1 MRGGSSPVERH
12 GAVRRGDDMGMPGIA
27 AVIALLAV
35 GGWTGVYGSAPPP
48 LSGAVPAA
56 FHVPGS
62 PDLRIIGTVSPE
74 PMVIGGES
82 VYSVTVT
89 NAGDRAAQNVTVI
102 DTLDRNAIPGPI
114 PDDCAL
120 IRHGGAVACGGPGLT
135 LPAGQS
141 VSYEIPV
148 MIDPGVPEGAHV
160 LNRAEVTAW
169 GMGSGTTR
177 MVSPTRARVGGR
189 PEAAGPDGG
198 AVDDCAPGNTG
209 GSEDAP
215 VEGPA
220 GGGGCASA
228 VPDPAP
234 APRPTPS
241 PDTPKEPDPAPTAD
255 PVPSAT
261 AEPGPV
267 PGPTSGDDAG
277 PPQPVPGEGYVPPL
291 PGQDPLQ
298 PVPGQG
304 PVQPGPGQPGPGEK
318 AGPGQVPYPEGLHEG
333 GYQVGVGGGPAHR
346 GSRPESGGEEPESEA
361 DDLPLAGVSGWGLGL
376 GFAVLLAISLLVW
389 HFSRREQARD
399 RTRNRAPAEAGKKR

>member
-189 PEAAGPDGG
+189 PEAAGPDG

-304 PVQPGPGQPGPGEK
+304 PVQPAAGQPGPGEK

-346 GSRPESGGEEPESEA
+346 GSRPASGGEEPETEA

>member
-1 MRGGSSPVERH
+1 
-12 GAVRRGDDMGMPGIA
+12 MGMPGIA

-62 PDLRIIGTVSPE
+62 PDLRIVGTVSPE

-89 NAGDRAAQNVTVI
+89 NAGDRAAQSVTVI

-120 IRHGGAVACGGPGLT
+120 VRRGGAVACGGPGVT
-135 LPAGQS
+135 LPPGQS

-148 MIDPGVPEGAHV
+148 TIDPGVPEGAHV
-160 LNRAEVTAW
+160 LNRVEVTAW

-177 MVSPTRARVGGR
+177 MVSPTRERVRGR

-198 AVDDCAPGNTG
+198 AVDDCGPGNTG

-215 VEGPA
+215 VEGHA
-220 GGGGCASA
+220 GGGGCATA
-228 VPDPAP
+228 IPDPAP

-241 PDTPKEPDPAPTAD
+241 PDTPTEPAPGPTAD

-261 AEPGPV
+261 AEPGPA
-267 PGPTSGDDAG
+267 PGPTAGDEAG
-277 PPQPVPGEGYVPPL
+277 PEPPVPGEDYLPPA
-291 PGQDPLQ
+291 PGPGSLQ

-304 PVQPGPGQPGPGEK
+304 LLQPSPGQPGSDEEAVPGRL
-318 AGPGQVPYPEGLHEG
+318 PYPEGLHEG

-346 GSRPESGGEEPESEA
+346 GPRPASGGEDPEPEG
-361 DDLPLAGVSGWGLGL
+361 DDLPLTGVSGWGLGL
-376 GFAVLLAISLLVW
+376 GLAVLLAISLLVW

-399 RTRNRAPAEAGKKR
+399 RTHDRAPAGAGKKR

>member
-1 MRGGSSPVERH
+1 
-12 GAVRRGDDMGMPGIA
+12 MGMPGIA

-35 GGWTGVYGSAPPP
+35 GGWTGAYGSAPPP

-56 FHVPGS
+56 FHVPGG

-82 VYSVTVT
+82 VYAVTVT
-89 NAGDRAAQNVTVI
+89 NAGERAAQNVTVI

-114 PDDCAL
+114 PDDCSL

-148 MIDPGVPEGAHV
+148 RIDPELPEGAHV
-160 LNRAEVTAW
+160 LNRVEVTAW

-177 MVSPTRARVGGR
+177 MVSPTRMRVRGR
-189 PEAAGPDGG
+189 PEAAGPDG
-198 AVDDCAPGNTG
+198 AVDDCGPGNPG

-228 VPDPAP
+228 IPDPAP

-241 PDTPKEPDPAPTAD
+241 PDTPTEPAPGPTAD
-255 PVPSAT
+255 PVPSVT
-261 AEPGPV
+261 AEPGPA
-267 PGPTSGDDAG
+267 PGPTAGDDAG
-277 PPQPVPGEGYVPPL
+277 PAQPVPGEDDVPL
-291 PGQDPLQ
+291 PPGQDLLQPVPAQDPLQ
-298 PVPGQG
+298 PVPGETDF
-304 PVQPGPGQPGPGEK
+304 GEE
-318 AGPGQVPYPEGLHEG
+318 AGPGAVPYPEGLHEG
-333 GYQVGVGGGPAHR
+333 GYQVGVGGVPARR
-346 GSRPESGGEEPESEA
+346 GSRPASGGEEPEPEG
-361 DDLPLAGVSGWGLGL
+361 DDLPLAGVSSWGLGL
-376 GFAVLLAISLLVW
+376 GLAVLLAISLLVW

>member
-12 GAVRRGDDMGMPGIA
+12 GVVRRGDDMGMPGIA

-56 FHVPGS
+56 FHAPGS

-89 NAGDRAAQNVTVI
+89 NAGDRAAENVTVI

-148 MIDPGVPEGAHV
+148 TIDPGVPEGAHV

-177 MVSPTRARVGGR
+177 MVSPTRARLGGR
-189 PEAAGPDGG
+189 PEAAGPDG
-198 AVDDCAPGNTG
+198 AVDDCALGNTG

-241 PDTPKEPDPAPTAD
+241 PDTPKEPDPVPTAD

-277 PPQPVPGEGYVPPL
+277 PAQPVPGEGYVPPL

-346 GSRPESGGEEPESEA
+346 GSRPESGGEEPETEA

-399 RTRNRAPAEAGKKR
+399 RTRDRTPAGAGKKR

>member
-1 MRGGSSPVERH
+1 
-12 GAVRRGDDMGMPGIA
+12 MGMPGIA

-62 PDLRIIGTVSPE
+62 PDLRIVGTVSPE
-74 PMVIGGES
+74 PMLIGGES

-89 NAGDRAAQNVTVI
+89 NAGDRAAQSVTVI

-120 IRHGGAVACGGPGLT
+120 VRRGGAVACGGPGVT

-148 MIDPGVPEGAHV
+148 TIDPGVPEGAHV
-160 LNRAEVTAW
+160 LNRVEVTAW

-177 MVSPTRARVGGR
+177 MVSPTRERVRAR

-198 AVDDCAPGNTG
+198 AVDDCGHGNAG

-215 VEGPA
+215 AEGPA

-228 VPDPAP
+228 IPDPAP

-241 PDTPKEPDPAPTAD
+241 PDTPTEPDPGPTAD

-261 AEPGPV
+261 AEPGPA
-267 PGPTSGDDAG
+267 PGPTAGDEAG
-277 PPQPVPGEGYVPPL
+277 PEQPVPGEDYLPPP
-291 PGQDPLQ
+291 PGPGSLQ

-304 PVQPGPGQPGPGEK
+304 LLQPSPGQPGSDERIV
-318 AGPGQVPYPEGLHEG
+318 PGQLPYPEGLHEG

-346 GSRPESGGEEPESEA
+346 GPRPASGGEDPEPEGDA
-361 DDLPLAGVSGWGLGL
+361 PPLAGVSGWGLGL
-376 GFAVLLAISLLVW
+376 GLAVLLAISLLVW
-389 HFSRREQARD
+389 HFSRRDQARD
-399 RTRNRAPAEAGKKR
+399 QASGRTRDRAPAGAGKKR